1 MRISSY
7 ERPQSSFLSVEKDM
21 GLIIDDI
28 LKNPRIQRLLYY
40 TSADAL
46 DKPDLTDDQRLSLLE
61 HNIKIV
67 PKITVDPVEYNYLL
81 ISFNNFIESSNPQF
95 RDNVIEFDIVCH
107 LENWQLKD
115 FQLRPFKIAAELD
128 YMFNDKKLTG
138 IGYTQFLSAQEKV
151 LSDEYAAV
159 CLKYI
164 CYHGGEDKY
173 YETTPKH
180 EEQLQKDFWNYREN
194 KKEK

>member
-1 MRISSY
+1 MRVQRY

-21 GLIIDDI
+21 GIIIDNI

-46 DKPDLTDDQRLSLLE
+46 EKPDLNDDQKLSLLE

-67 PKITVDPVEYNYLL
+67 PKITVDNVEYNYLL
-81 ISFNNFIESSNPQF
+81 ISFNNFIQSSNPEF

-128 YMFNDKKLTG
+128 YMFNKKRLTG
-138 IGYTQFLSAQEKV
+138 IGLLEFLSAQEKV

-164 CYHGGEDKY
+164 AYHGGEDKY
-173 YETTPKH
+173 HQINPKN
-180 EEQLQKDFWNYREN
+180 EEQLQKDFWNYKEN
-194 KKEK
+194 KKE

>member
-1 MRISSY
+1 MRVQNY

-21 GLIIDDI
+21 GIIIDNI

-46 DKPDLTDDQRLSLLE
+46 SKPDLDDDQKLSLLE

-67 PKITVDPVEYNYLL
+67 PKITVDNVEYNYLL
-81 ISFNNFIESSNPQF
+81 ISFNNFIQSSNPEF

-128 YMFNDKKLTG
+128 YMFNKKRLTG
-138 IGYTQFLSAQEKV
+138 IGLLEFLSAQEKV

-164 CYHGGEDKY
+164 AYHGGEDKFY
-173 YETTPKH
+173 QINPKN
-180 EEQLQKDFWNYREN
+180 EEQLQKDFWNYKEN
-194 KKEK
+194 KKE

>member
-1 MRISSY
+1 MRVQNY

-21 GLIIDDI
+21 GIIIDNI
-28 LKNPRIQRLLYY
+28 LKNPRLQRLLYY

-46 DKPDLTDDQRLSLLE
+46 DKPDLNDDQKLSLLE
-61 HNIKIV
+61 NNIKIV
-67 PKITVDPVEYNYLL
+67 PKITVDNVEYNYLL
-81 ISFNNFIESSNPQF
+81 ISFNNFIKSYNDQF

-128 YMFNDKKLTG
+128 YMFNNKKLTG
-138 IGYTQFLSAQEKV
+138 IGLLEFLSAQEKV

-164 CYHGGEDKY
+164 AYHGGEDKY
-173 YETTPKH
+173 HQVNPKN
-180 EEQLQKDFWNYREN
+180 EEQLQKDFWNYRGN
-194 KKEK
+194 KKE

>member
-1 MRISSY
+1 MRIQNY

-21 GLIIDDI
+21 GIIIDNI
-28 LKNPRIQRLLYY
+28 LKNPRLQRLLYY

-46 DKPDLTDDQRLSLLE
+46 DKPDLNDDQRLSLLE
-61 HNIKIV
+61 NNIKIV
-67 PKITVDPVEYNYLL
+67 PKITVDNVEYNYLL
-81 ISFNNFIESSNPQF
+81 ISFNNFVKSYNDQF
-95 RDNVIEFDIVCH
+95 RDNIIEFDIVCH

-128 YMFNDKKLTG
+128 YMFNNRKLTG
-138 IGYTQFLSAQEKV
+138 IGLLEFLSAQEKV

-164 CYHGGEDKY
+164 AYHGGEDKY
-173 YETTPKH
+173 HQINPKN
-180 EEQLQKDFWNYREN
+180 EEQLQKDFWNYRKN
-194 KKEK
+194 KKE

>member
-1 MRISSY
+1 MRVSNY

-21 GLIIDDI
+21 GIIIDNI

-46 DKPDLTDDQRLSLLE
+46 DKPDLDDDQKLSLLE

-67 PKITVDPVEYNYLL
+67 PKITVDNVEYNYLL
-81 ISFNNFIESSNPQF
+81 ISFNNFVLSSNPEF

-128 YMFNDKKLTG
+128 YMFNKKKLTG
-138 IGYTQFLSAQEKV
+138 IGNLEFLSAQEKV

-164 CYHGGEDKY
+164 AYHGGEDKY
-173 YETTPKH
+173 HQINPKN

-194 KKEK
+194 KKE

>member
-1 MRISSY
+1 MRVQNY

-21 GLIIDDI
+21 GIIIDNI
-28 LKNPRIQRLLYY
+28 LKNPRLQRLLYY

-46 DKPDLTDDQRLSLLE
+46 DKPDLNDDQKLSLLE
-61 HNIKIV
+61 NNIKIV
-67 PKITVDPVEYNYLL
+67 PKITVDNVEYNYLL
-81 ISFNNFIESSNPQF
+81 ISFNNFIKSYNDQF
-95 RDNVIEFDIVCH
+95 RDNIIEFDIVCH

-128 YMFNDKKLTG
+128 YMFNNRKLTG
-138 IGYTQFLSAQEKV
+138 IGLLEFLSAQEKV

-164 CYHGGEDKY
+164 AYHGGEDKY
-173 YETTPKH
+173 HQVNPKN

-194 KKEK
+194 KKE

>member
-1 MRISSY
+1 MRVQNY

-21 GLIIDDI
+21 GIIIDNI
-28 LKNPRIQRLLYY
+28 LKNPRLQRLLYY

-46 DKPDLTDDQRLSLLE
+46 DKPDLNDDQKLSLLE
-61 HNIKIV
+61 NNIKIV
-67 PKITVDPVEYNYLL
+67 PKITVDNVEYNYLL
-81 ISFNNFIESSNPQF
+81 ISFNNFIKSYNDQF

-128 YMFNDKKLTG
+128 YMFNNKKLTG
-138 IGYTQFLSAQEKV
+138 IGLLEFLSAQEKV

-164 CYHGGEDKY
+164 AYHGGEDKY
-173 YETTPKH
+173 HQTNPKN

-194 KKEK
+194 KKE

>member
-1 MRISSY
+1 MRVQRY

-21 GLIIDDI
+21 GIIIDNI

-46 DKPDLTDDQRLSLLE
+46 EKPDLDDDQKLSLLE

-67 PKITVDPVEYNYLL
+67 PKITVDNVEYNYLL
-81 ISFNNFIESSNPQF
+81 ISFNNFIQSSNDQF

-128 YMFNDKKLTG
+128 YMFNKKKLTG
-138 IGYTQFLSAQEKV
+138 IGLLEFLSAQEKV

-164 CYHGGEDKY
+164 AYHGGEDKY
-173 YETTPKH
+173 YQTTPKN
-180 EEQLQKDFWNYREN
+180 EEQLQKDFWNYRKN
-194 KKEK
+194 KKE